1 MDAVVARRMAAELVN
16 SEIGGWKVTE
26 YVNCGKS
33 AIVLRGWRD
42 ENVAAL
48 KVFDPDLV
56 QRFGRG
62 SQLARIDREKTLIG
76 KNHPNL
82 VSIFDGGECPQ
93 TGYLFVAMEYIEAP
107 NLAAALQMLPRDGIR
122 SVISQVAAA
131 AEFLESLNLAHRDI
145 KPENIVITQSWA
157 RTVLLDLGVL
167 RPLSGSDLT
176 DETNAKPFIGT
187 LRYASPEH
195 LLRENDESSSSWR
208 ALTFYQIGAV
218 LHDLIMRRPLFAE
231 YSEPYG
237 RLVHAVLRT
246 VPTLDATDVDPEL
259 ISLAKDCLVKSP
271 EHRLRFVTWER
282 FQFRPGSTSALS
294 QAREKLAKRR
304 AQSSSYRPTELT
316 EHERL
321 VFREDIIN
329 QLAAIVRQL
338 CVSNPDVPPVEVR
351 GALTPDGG
359 VCTVLFPGT
368 ESFSLSQEVNIQ
380 ITLALVDYVDSSI
393 RLTAEARAG
402 EPTTGGEPAIM
413 FEGVLEWGRVRIAL
427 DCVICAAL
435 VDAQDFFERGG
446 RNAAI
451 DLRMTCGGQL
461 G

>member
-1 MDAVVARRMAAELVN
+1 MDAVVAQRMAAELVN
-16 SEIGGWKVTE
+16 REIGGWNVTE

-33 AIVLRGWRD
+33 AIVLRGRR
-42 ENVAAL
+42 EEKVAAL

-56 QRFGRG
+56 QRFGRA
-62 SQLARIDREKTLIG
+62 SQLARIEREKALVG
-76 KNHPNL
+76 KNHPSL

-93 TGYLFVAMEYIEAP
+93 TSYLFVAMEFIEAP
-107 NLAAALQMLPRDGIR
+107 NLAAVLQTLPRDRIR

-131 AEFLESLNLAHRDI
+131 AEFLEGLDLAHRDI
-145 KPENIVITQSWA
+145 KPENIVITESWA

-195 LLRENDESSSSWR
+195 LLRESDEAPSSWR

-218 LHDLIMRRPLFAE
+218 LHDLIMRRPLFSE

-237 RLVHAVLRT
+237 RLVRAVLHT
-246 VPTLDATDVDPEL
+246 VPTMDAADVDPEL

-271 EHRLRFVTWER
+271 EHRLRFVSWER
-282 FQFRPGSTSALS
+282 FQFRHGRTSAVAE
-294 QAREKLAKRR
+294 AREKLAKRR
-304 AQSSSYRPTELT
+304 ALTASSGPTELT

-321 VFREDIIN
+321 VLRGDLIN

-338 CVSNPDVPPVEVR
+338 CVSNPDVPPVEVK
-351 GALTPDGG
+351 GAETPNGG
-359 VCTVLFPGT
+359 ICTVSFPST
-368 ESFSLSQEVNIQ
+368 ASFGLSQEVQ
-380 ITLALVDYVDSSI
+380 VQVTLAIVDYVDSSI
-393 RLTAEARAG
+393 GLAAVARAG
-402 EPTTGGEPAIM
+402 EPTTGGEAARI

-435 VDAQDFFERGG
+435 VDAQDLFERGG

-451 DLRMTCGGQL
+451 DLTTACGGDL